1 MIIAVLTVALAGA
14 APKGLSDAEL
24 ITWAPRASEVST
36 LLPFFTR
43 AGQGSVMVAP
53 SSWRESAHP
62 LLEFDVTRPESI
74 SAQGV
79 AVNEGLSLSVRGPIT
94 VGCHGLSDVK
104 AFEAACK
111 TRLERYGTFFK
122 TEANGVITLGSR
134 DGLNRVQAAALI
146 KGKESC
152 SVSASG
158 QTVEKLLPDV
168 TKALGKPLAGAWVKA
183 AGELP
188 AAQYFLLPERPQDPT
203 ARLKGWATLALAA
216 KGDVLTLDAKTKGL
230 PLSQLQGAGA
240 SAFAALSVP
249 GVATVKARLSK
260 EQLPGLMEQLFPSF
274 PGGRTLTPAAKELA
288 PLLTGNVAF
297 VFTRVRVTSGL
308 RSAPAR
314 FFAMRFIVLAETTD
328 PKAAQALVDSVDQ
341 KALQFREG
349 KLEAGV
355 SGNAVWITNDSDA
368 RDTVLAALP
377 AAAGAQRH
385 GAEFD
390 VDPTALAKA
399 LSSIPLLEIV
409 QSPEL
414 SGVLVAATEVGPLLM
429 MTDRVRGWLDS
440 TSATTQRAQL
450 TWALKPERPDAGPAP
465 AVP

>member
-1 MIIAVLTVALAGA
+1 MIIAVMTLAVAGA
-14 APKGLSDAEL
+14 APKGLVDAEL
-24 ITWAPRASEVST
+24 ITWAPKASEVST

-62 LLEFDVTRPESI
+62 LLEFDVTRPESM

-79 AVNEGLSLSVRGPIT
+79 AVNEGLSLSSRGPIS
-94 VGCHGLSDVK
+94 VSCHGVSDVK

-134 DGLNRVQAAALI
+134 DGLNRVQAASLI

-158 QTVEKLLPDV
+158 QTVEKLLPEV

-188 AAQYFLLPERPQDPT
+188 AAQYFMLPERPQDPA

-216 KGDVLTLDAKTKGL
+216 KGDTLTLDAKTKGL
-230 PLSQLQGAGA
+230 PISQLQGAGA
-240 SAFAALSVP
+240 SPFAALSAP
-249 GVATVKARLSK
+249 GVLTVKARLSK

-274 PGGRTLTPAAKELA
+274 PGGRTLTPAAKELGA
-288 PLLTGNVAF
+288 LLTGNVAF

-308 RSAPAR
+308 RFAPAR
-314 FFAMRFIVLAETTD
+314 FFAMRFAVLAETND

-355 SGNAVWITNDSDA
+355 NGNVVWLANDSDA
-368 RDTVLAALP
+368 RDTVLAAVP
-377 AAAGAQRH
+377 KAAGAQKH
-385 GAEFD
+385 GAEFE
-390 VDPTALAKA
+390 VDPAALAKA

-414 SGVLVAATEVGPLLM
+414 SGVLVAATEIGPLLM

-440 TSATTQRAQL
+440 TSATSQRAQL
-450 TWALKPERPDAGPAP
+450 TWTLKAERADAGTPAP
-465 AVP
+465 VP